1 MNERWTDFE
10 KFVFKKLNSIESRL
24 TRVEIRTAVI
34 AASVSLAT
42 LYARQHGLF

>member
-1 MNERWTDFE
+1 MNDKWSDFE

-34 AASVSLAT
+34 AATVTLAIH
-42 LYARQHGLF
+42 YAKSRGFF